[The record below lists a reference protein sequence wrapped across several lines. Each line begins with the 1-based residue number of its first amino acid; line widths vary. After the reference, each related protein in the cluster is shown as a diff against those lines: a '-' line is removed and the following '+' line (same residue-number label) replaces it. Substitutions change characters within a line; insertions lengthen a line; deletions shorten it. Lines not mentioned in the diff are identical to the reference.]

1 MAKTDILL
9 MALGLIIVFKL
20 VKEIAYIRLYAFII
34 GLKAQ
39 GKLVPENDPAGIAD
53 KTAAELKKNSS
64 RWI

>member
-1 MAKTDILL
+1 MTRTDIILT
-9 MALGLIIVFKL
+9 ALGLIIVFKL

-39 GKLVPENDPAGIAD
+39 GKLIPGNDPNGIAE
-53 KTAAELKKNSS
+53 KTEAELKKNAS